1 VTVSVSIE
9 AGSVAGAVEARLAG
23 WADARF
29 GERLWSKDPTLW
41 FDESVDEIE
50 NRLGWLDLPNQIPP
64 RAADLSRFAGRI
76 RLDGIEA
83 VVVLGMGG
91 SSLAPEVF
99 QGVFGNAK
107 GHPRLHV
114 LDSTHPAAV
123 RTIEDQV
130 DLSSTLFVVSSKS
143 GTTLET
149 LSFFRYFWEKVSKL
163 ETDPSR
169 HFVAITDAGSSL
181 DRLAEE
187 RGFRNTFHAPPDV
200 GGRYSALTEFGLVPA
215 AAIGVDLDLLYAS
228 AKSAAEEC
236 GRDVAVDKN
245 PALVLGA
252 FLGEAA
258 RAGRDKATFVSSPA
272 LRPISA
278 WIEQLVAESTGK
290 SGTGIVPIIGD
301 ERATNLGG
309 DRAIVSIEQVGEPSV
324 AAVESAATQGHP
336 TAQVRLADLHDL
348 GGAMFLLEMAVAAA
362 AAILEIHPFNQ
373 PDVQLAKKLARDA
386 MSGDLDSE
394 GVVEVAALDPD
405 LGGEVSRWLA
415 EAVPP
420 RYVSIQAYLPPTAA
434 VAAGMETVRRLI
446 RDATGTATS
455 FAFGPRFLH
464 STGQLHK
471 GGPPGL
477 FLQVVDDATD
487 ALSVPESA
495 FTFNELIAAQ
505 SLGDYGALRQR
516 GHGVLRV
523 GLGDSGAQGLEALVD
538 AVVAATNL

>member
-1 VTVSVSIE
+1 MTVSVSIQ
-9 AGSVAGAVEARLAG
+9 AGSVAGAVQARLAG
-23 WADARF
+23 WADTRF
-29 GERLWSKDPTLW
+29 GERLWAKDSTLW
-41 FDESVDEIE
+41 FEESVDEIE
-50 NRLGWLDLPNQIPP
+50 NRLGWLDLPDQMPTIT
-64 RAADLSRFAGRI
+64 AGLSRFALRI
-76 RLDGIEA
+76 RLEGIEA

-99 QGVFGNAK
+99 QGVFGNAT
-107 GHPRLHV
+107 GHPRLYV

-123 RTIEDQV
+123 RTLEDQV

-163 ETDPSR
+163 GSDPAR
-169 HFVAITDAGSSL
+169 HFVAITDVGSSL

-187 RGFRNTFHAPPDV
+187 RGFRNTFHAPADV
-200 GGRYSALTEFGLVPA
+200 GGRYSALSEFGLVPA
-215 AAIGVDLDLLYAS
+215 AAIGVDLDMLYAG
-228 AKSAAEEC
+228 AKSAADVC

-245 PALVLGA
+245 PALILGA

-272 LRPISA
+272 LRPLSA
-278 WIEQLVAESTGK
+278 WIEQLVAESSGK
-290 SGTGIVPIIGD
+290 SGTGIVPIVSD
-301 ERATNLGG
+301 EGATNFGG

-324 AAVESAATQGHP
+324 AVAESAAAQGHP

-348 GGAMFLLEMAVAAA
+348 GGAMFVLEMAVAAA
-362 AAILEIHPFNQ
+362 GAVLEIHPFNQ
-373 PDVQLAKKLARDA
+373 PDVQLAKKLARNA

-394 GVVEVAALDPD
+394 GVVEVGALDPD

-415 EAVPP
+415 KAVPP

-455 FAFGPRFLH
+455 FGFGPRFLH

-487 ALSVPESA
+487 ALAVPESA

-516 GHGVLRV
+516 GHGVLRID
-523 GLGDSGAQGLEALVD
+523 LGDSGAKGLETLVD
-538 AVVAATNL
+538 AVVAATNP